1 MFSTKTMTITTSY
14 SNKSNSMMMN
24 SYTCFLVFFS
34 MLLLSVSC
42 NNIIQEACNKAV
54 KSDDPQPKITFNFC
68 VGSLEKHPKGET
80 ARSYEDLAPITLHI
94 MNSAAKYISFSI
106 SKMMKTKNV
115 DIHTRARLDVCA
127 QPYSHVDSDVH
138 NVYGYLKAKDYF
150 SAKSGVSGLLTS
162 SVTCEDVFNE
172 GKKTVSP
179 IAKEN
184 NDFCRLARMLL
195 TFLPDAKSQ

>member
-1 MFSTKTMTITTSY
+1 
-14 SNKSNSMMMN
+14 MMN
-24 SYTCFLVFFS
+24 SYTSFLAFFFI
-34 MLLLSVSC
+34 LLVSVSC

-54 KSDDPQPKITFNFC
+54 KSDSQPKVTFNFC

-94 MNSAAKYISFSI
+94 MKSAAKHVSFII

-115 DIHTRARLDVCA
+115 GIHTRAGLEVCA
-127 QPYSHVDSDVH
+127 QLYSLADSDVQRI
-138 NVYGYLKAKDYF
+138 NGYLKAKDYF
-150 SAKSGVSGLLTS
+150 SAKTGASGLVTS

-184 NDFCRLARMLL
+184 NDFCRLAIMLL
-195 TFLPDAKSQ
+195 TFIPDAKSE